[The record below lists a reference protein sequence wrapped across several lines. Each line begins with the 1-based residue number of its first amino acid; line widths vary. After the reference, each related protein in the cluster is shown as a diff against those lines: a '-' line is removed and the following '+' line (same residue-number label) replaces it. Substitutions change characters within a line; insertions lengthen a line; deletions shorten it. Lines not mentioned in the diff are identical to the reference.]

1 MVRIPSLRRLDYWY
15 SEAVTDKPLKPFR
28 SEAERIA
35 LRQRNIQIALTGI
48 NLALVAAVALRTFG
62 LL

>member
-1 MVRIPSLRRLDYWY
+1 MVRIPGLRRLNYWY
-15 SEAVTDKPLKPFR
+15 SEGVSDSPLKPFR

-35 LRQRNIQIALTGI
+35 LRQRNIQIGLTAV
-48 NLALVAAVALRTFG
+48 NLALVGAVAMRTFG